1 MICRNTSLLKNTNQ
15 LQDIL
20 HSTVHQLQAGGIF
33 GKIVGPYDSEPL
45 IPLPKVRNNEAM
57 KAEQLIMLWLI
68 WSGGIT
74 LAVLAFLFEF
84 CSQVFKFEENATKRR
99 QNETF
104 VKNTTFEVKT
114 MPTVDSEDYLYS

>member
-1 MICRNTSLLKNTNQ
+1 M
-15 LQDIL
+15 QDIL
-20 HSTVHQLQAGGIF
+20 HSTVHWLQACGIF
-33 GKIVGPYDSEPL
+33 RKIVDPYDSEPL

-57 KAEQLIMLWLI
+57 RADQLIMLWLI

-84 CSQVFKFEENATKRR
+84 CSQVFTFEENALKAK

-104 VKNTTFEVKT
+104 AEVKITKFEVKT
-114 MPTVDSEDYLYS
+114 MSTLDSEDYLY